1 MSCWKHGV
9 RHEALGKGGRTNQ
22 ENQKS
27 PTGRHTAPNIGEY
40 SRLRIVDNV
49 RSGKSLSELVSLRFW
64 RCPASRT
71 PAHGRPVESVL

>member
-49 RSGKSLSELVSLRFW
+49 RLGKSS
-64 RCPASRT
+64 
-71 PAHGRPVESVL
+71 